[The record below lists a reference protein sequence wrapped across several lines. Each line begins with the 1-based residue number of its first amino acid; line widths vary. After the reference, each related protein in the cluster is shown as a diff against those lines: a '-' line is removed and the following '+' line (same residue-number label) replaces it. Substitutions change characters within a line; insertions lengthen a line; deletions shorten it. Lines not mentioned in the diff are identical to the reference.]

1 MADLAAGLLVAHRKD
16 QNGTSWGPKWV
27 ATPTNP
33 SPRMYR
39 VSFLWAFESVG
50 CPVEGCGGRK
60 LTRTNLRIHFLNR
73 HMQDMIVIMEEGNRP
88 HP

>member
-1 MADLAAGLLVAHRKD
+1 MVDLAAELLLAHRKD
-16 QNGTSWGPKWV
+16 QNGTSRGPKWV
-27 ATPTNP
+27 ATPTTP

-73 HMQDMIVIMEEGNRP
+73 RMKDMIVIMEEGNHP